1 MTVSYTYASKARTFL
16 KLGRHPRLVR
26 FLGQCTEDGTW
37 LIYVHETTFVSLVT
51 YVHLVMLRFRQIF
64 HVDQP
69 PAGEQLLVTEFAPM
83 GSLVDALEELC
94 DEDGDSLLTETH
106 KVYL

>member
-1 MTVSYTYASKARTFL
+1 MVATHAWFVSWDSAPKM
-16 KLGRHPRLVR
+16 VR
-26 FLGQCTEDGTW
+26 GSFMCTKP
-37 LIYVHETTFVSLVT
+37 HFVSLVT